1 MPREQTVMPYES
13 EAPAISFEA
22 RPYFHWLAQGLA
34 QVLGEAPYLG
44 AVAPSPQAIMQQ
56 AVPLFQWW
64 TRQVEAPSPEFATAA
79 RWMYERPEETQLVTW
94 ALQNLQAST
103 TPELSQLQ
111 TYVPE
116 VISALGRGIRTPQ
129 YEALK
134 DIGVGYADYLNRIS
148 VALQDI
154 ARRYTDVLAQRAL
167 PLTEAPTIE
176 SLRETDPLVRALR
189 EQWEQTTQDL
199 VKQLRQSAIVR
210 GLERH
215 GGTGRLEEELLRR
228 RGTELDATLAQLL
241 AQRIG
246 QRENLMLQAWNTLQN
261 LGAAAMGAYQTAAG
275 LAPTAAQL
283 GMQAY
288 LMPWQAYQ
296 QQLGQELQR
305 MQLAAQLPMA
315 LAQQQFAQQQAL
327 AGLGLQAMQAYQQY
341 LRNAMAVEQAWRAQ
355 QQQNLLNLMNWLQ
368 QTQATMW
375 QPALQALLGLT
386 GVRAVYGVP
395 AAPPT
400 QAQTAIAPLILLAL
414 AGGL

>member
-1 MPREQTVMPYES
+1 
-13 EAPAISFEA
+13 
-22 RPYFHWLAQGLA
+22 
-34 QVLGEAPYLG
+34 
-44 AVAPSPQAIMQQ
+44 
-56 AVPLFQWW
+56 
-64 TRQVEAPSPEFATAA
+64 
-79 RWMYERPEETQLVTW
+79 MYERPEETQLVTW

-103 TPELSQLQ
+103 MPELSQLQ

-134 DIGVGYADYLNRIS
+134 DIGVGYGDYLNRIS

-154 ARRYTDVLAQRAL
+154 ARRYTDVLTQKAL
-167 PLTEAPTIE
+167 PLAEAPTIE

-189 EQWEQTTQDL
+189 GQWEQTTQDL

-261 LGAAAMGAYQTAAG
+261 LGATAMGAYQAAAG

-327 AGLGLQAMQAYQQY
+327 GGLGLQAMQAYQQY